1 MTDDDDDDD
10 VPNKPATRT
19 RDHTDIRQFCWLVA
33 AGHTQTESARQA
45 AIRKLGEDMPVHHLA
60 AQRANK
66 LMKRPDVQEL
76 IATLRE
82 QVSADMAQRYAISR
96 ESIIRDLVDIQRK
109 CMQAEP
115 VKDGQGEPTGEY
127 RFDAAGAIKATELL
141 GKELGM
147 FVQRVKHE
155 HSVADLTDEQ
165 LIQRARNAVLR
176 LTAVEA
182 ALEPAGPGS
191 ADPRDSGHRGEGASS
206 FN

>member
-1 MTDDDDDDD
+1 MTDDDDA
-10 VPNKPATRT
+10 PPKPAART

-33 AGHTQTESARQA
+33 SGYTQTESARQA
-45 AIRKLGEDMPVHHLA
+45 AIRNLGEDMPAHHLA

-66 LMKRPDVQEL
+66 LMKREDVQDL

-82 QVSADMAQRYAISR
+82 QVSADMAQKYAISR
-96 ESIIRDLVDIQRK
+96 ESIVRDLVDIQRR
-109 CMQAEP
+109 CMQAEQIT
-115 VKDGQGEPTGEY
+115 DREGNPTGEWK
-127 RFDAAGAIKATELL
+127 FDSAGAIKATELL

-155 HSVADLTDEQ
+155 HSLADLSDEA

-182 ALEPAGPGS
+182 ALEPAGPGG
-191 ADPRDSGHRGEGASS
+191 ADPRDPGDRGEGAKAL
-206 FN
+206 N